1 MIRTLVQRISSFYTY
16 RWEKPTPGIRTRPYS
31 SYEDYVS
38 HQASKLSAKAH
49 RAEHYDAQLVQ
60 ELSVRVQDL
69 ELASAR
75 VLCLGARLGGE
86 VRVFRDLG
94 AFAWGIDLNP
104 GPDNVYVSF
113 GDFQNVQ
120 LPDGSCDVVFTNSL
134 DHASDLERVAR
145 EARRLLR
152 SEGLFVIELADF
164 SSEPPATW
172 ESTYWESEDDV
183 VQLFQQCNFVQVGS
197 QDFAQ
202 PWKGTHV
209 RLRAV

>member
-16 RWEKPTPGIRTRPYS
+16 RWEKSTPGIRTRPYG
-31 SYEDYVS
+31 SYADYIS
-38 HQASKLSAKAH
+38 HQASKLNAKAH

-69 ELASAR
+69 DLMSAR

-104 GPDNVYVSF
+104 GPDNAYVSF

-120 LPDGSCDVVFTNSL
+120 LSDGSCDVVFTNSL

-164 SSEPPATW
+164 SSEPPASW
-172 ESTYWESEDDV
+172 ESTYWESEEDV
-183 VQLFQQCNFVQVGS
+183 VRLFEQCDFVRAES
-197 QDFAQ
+197 KSFLK

-209 RLRAV
+209 RLRAT

>member
-1 MIRTLVQRISSFYTY
+1 MIRTLVQRIASFYTY
-16 RWEKPTPGIRTRPYS
+16 RWEKSTPGIRTRPYD

-38 HQASKLSAKAH
+38 HQASKLNAKGH

-69 ELASAR
+69 VLASAR

-104 GPDNVYVSF
+104 GPDNAYVSF

-134 DHASDLERVAR
+134 NHASDVERVAS

-152 SEGLFVIELADF
+152 PEGLFVIELADF
-164 SSEPPATW
+164 ASEPPAAW

-183 VQLFQQCNFVQVGS
+183 VQLLQQCNFVRIES
-197 QDFAQ
+197 REFFK

-209 RLRAV
+209 RLRAM